1 MRKDAHRSEDD
12 VEEVTAA
19 QACSLRIAYE
29 RKAHRDK
36 LIAVNV
42 RGISGTQSMSATI
55 MTVAR
60 YAAIKAGY
68 PLDSVAMGHKLRLP
82 GDAWRAFCLGQF
94 IHRGITDLPLDRF
107 AVVHHRK
114 CERQSIVVVSQNLA
128 TDQRHRNQSLWK

>member
-82 GDAWRAFCLGQF
+82 GDA
-94 IHRGITDLPLDRF
+94 
-107 AVVHHRK
+107 
-114 CERQSIVVVSQNLA
+114 
-128 TDQRHRNQSLWK
+128 